1 MMNNSKVLAVVN
13 GKEITE
19 RDVELLLKGLGP
31 QQAAQFMSVEGKK
44 RLLEELIN
52 QELFYSDA
60 VNNNFEE
67 EEDFKREFENMKI
80 TMLKQYAMSKLL
92 TSVSVDEEEIR
103 KYYDEHKEM
112 FKSPESVRASHIL
125 VKEENEANDILKE
138 INEGLSF
145 EEAAKKYSQCP
156 SSSIGGDLNYFTKGK
171 MVPEFE
177 QAAFSMEKDEI
188 STPVKTQFGYHIIK
202 VTDKKQEETK
212 SFEESKQQI
221 SQMLLGMK
229 QNKVY
234 LDKVEELKGK
244 YDVKVAE

>member
-1 MMNNSKVLAVVN
+1 MNNEKVLAVVN
-13 GKEITE
+13 GKEIKE
-19 RDVELLLKGLGP
+19 KDVDLLLKGLGP

-44 RLLEELIN
+44 RLLDELIN

-60 VNNNFEE
+60 VDNNFEDE
-67 EEDFKREFENMKI
+67 EEFKREFENMKI

-92 TSVSVDEEEIR
+92 ASVRVDEEEIK

-125 VKEENEANDILKE
+125 VKEESEANDILKE
-138 INEGLSF
+138 INNGLSF

-156 SSSIGGDLNYFTKGK
+156 SASIGGDLNYFTKGK

-177 QAAFSMEKDEI
+177 QAAFSLDKDEI
-188 STPVKTQFGYHIIK
+188 SAPVKTQFGYHIIK
-202 VTDKKQEETK
+202 VTDKKQEGIK
-212 SFEESKQQI
+212 SFEESRQQI
-221 SQMLLGMK
+221 YQMLLGMK

-234 LDKVEELKGK
+234 VDKIQELKGK
-244 YDVKVAE
+244 YEVKIVE

>member
-1 MMNNSKVLAVVN
+1 MNNEKVLAVVN
-13 GKEITE
+13 GKEIKE
-19 RDVELLLKGLGP
+19 KDVDLLLKGLGP

-44 RLLEELIN
+44 RLLDELIN

-60 VNNNFEE
+60 VDNDFEDEE
-67 EEDFKREFENMKI
+67 EFKREFENMKI

-92 TSVSVDEEEIR
+92 ASVRVDEEEIK

-125 VKEENEANDILKE
+125 VKEESEANDILKE
-138 INEGLSF
+138 INNGLSF

-156 SSSIGGDLNYFTKGK
+156 SASIGGDLNYFTKGK

-177 QAAFSMEKDEI
+177 QAAFSLDKDEI
-188 STPVKTQFGYHIIK
+188 SAPVKTQFGYHIIK
-202 VTDKKQEETK
+202 VTDKKQEGIK
-212 SFEESKQQI
+212 SFEESRQQI
-221 SQMLLGMK
+221 YQMLLGMK

-234 LDKVEELKGK
+234 LDKIQELKGK
-244 YDVKVAE
+244 YEVKIVE